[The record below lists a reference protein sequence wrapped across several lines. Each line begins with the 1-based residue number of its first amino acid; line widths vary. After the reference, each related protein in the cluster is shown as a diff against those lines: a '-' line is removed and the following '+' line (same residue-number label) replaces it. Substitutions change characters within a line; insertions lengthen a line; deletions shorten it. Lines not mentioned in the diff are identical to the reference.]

1 MRVLRIINSLTMGGA
16 ERSIVSNV
24 PLHIQNGIDMDVL
37 VIDGTEF
44 IFFKKLKEQN
54 IKIISLANINVYNPF
69 IIFKLRKIITDYD
82 IVHAHLFPSL
92 YWLAIANWINR
103 KKVKLVYT
111 EHSTHN
117 RRREIKLFSI
127 IDKIIYK
134 QYDAIITISKA
145 TNLDLKKYL
154 KNIIRNG
161 KKIFNIN
168 NGVDLKSL
176 REELSH
182 EKKFDFE
189 NIKNCKIILQIGGF
203 RKEKDQDTLI
213 KALKNLPIEYHVVFV
228 GDGERLNF
236 CKELA
241 LEMEVTKRVWFLG
254 EQENV
259 GAIINKA
266 DLVVMS
272 SHWEGFGRAA
282 VEGMALSKPV
292 LASDVPGLRDVV
304 SGAGVLFTVGNAKQL
319 SDLIL
324 KLLTNVK
331 FYNEIAGRCL
341 KRASVYDISNMINDY
356 EQVYYK
362 VLK

>member
-1 MRVLRIINSLTMGGA
+1 MGGA

-24 PLHIQNGIDMDVL
+24 PLHIQNGIEMDVL
-37 VIDGTEF
+37 VLDGTEF

-54 IKIISLANINVYNPF
+54 INIISLANINVYNPL

-92 YWLAIANWINR
+92 YLLAIANWINK

-117 RRREIKLFSI
+117 RRRKIKLFKH

-134 QYDAIITISKA
+134 QYDAIITISNA
-145 TNLDLKKYL
+145 TNLALNDYL
-154 KNIIRNG
+154 KNTLKKGRKII
-161 KKIFNIN
+161 NIS
-168 NGVDLKSL
+168 NGVDLNSVKKEASK
-176 REELSH
+176 

-189 NIKNCKIILQIGGF
+189 KIKNSKIILQISGF
-203 RKEKDQDTLI
+203 RPAKDQDTLI
-213 KALKNLPIEYHVVFV
+213 RALKNLPTEFHVIFV
-228 GDGERLNF
+228 GDGERINL
-236 CKELA
+236 CKQLA
-241 LEMEVTKRVWFLG
+241 LQMGVSSRVWFLG

-282 VEGMALSKPV
+282 IEGMALGKPV
-292 LASDVPGLRDVV
+292 LASDVSGLRDIVF
-304 SGAGVLFTVGNAKQL
+304 GAGILFAPGNTKQL
-319 SDLIL
+319 SELIL
-324 KLLTNVK
+324 KLLTDEK
-331 FYNEIAGRCL
+331 LYRQISECCL
-341 KRASVYDISNMINDY
+341 KRASEYDIANMINDY
-356 EQVYYK
+356 EQVYCN
-362 VLK
+362 VLE